1 MENFRQNKFPTLG
14 IEEEFHLINAET
26 ADLSPS
32 VTDVIKCL
40 DGEMK
45 KRVCQELLMCV
56 IENRTGVFTTVNDLV
71 KSTEEGRSVLSECCG
86 KLDLNLVASGSH
98 PFANWRNLTF
108 VEDDHYR
115 WVREN
120 YGYFTQRLLSFGLHI
135 HVGVK
140 NEEVAI
146 YVMNEMYRWIYSLL
160 AFSAN
165 SPYYDGIDTGL
176 ASARAHLFHSMPRT
190 RVAPPFKSY
199 AEYVSYY
206 EKLHQ
211 LGAVTRT
218 GDLLWIIRPQPL
230 FGTVEFRIFDLPTS
244 VRRIGAFVALIQAAV
259 DTYQDSFFAGKPA
272 STIHVGYLEQNWWS
286 AVRFGMNAS
295 MIEPATGEIISVRDH
310 LKKFIDLVTPRAI
323 KLYSKNHIDYARAM
337 IEDGNEADQQRILF
351 KQHEGD
357 LQLLELEIARK
368 TVEY

>member
-1 MENFRQNKFPTLG
+1 MEKFKQNNFPTIG

-32 VTDVIKCL
+32 VNDVIARL
-40 DGEMK
+40 DDEMK
-45 KRVCQELLMCV
+45 KRVCLELLTCV
-56 IENRTGVFTTVNDLV
+56 IENRTGVFTTVDDLV
-71 KSTEEGRSVLSECCG
+71 KSTEEGRYILSDCCG
-86 KLDLNLVASGSH
+86 KLNLNLVASGSH
-98 PFANWRNLTF
+98 PFANWRNLIF

-199 AEYVSYY
+199 AEYVSY
-206 EKLHQ
+206 
-211 LGAVTRT
+211 
-218 GDLLWIIRPQPL
+218 
-230 FGTVEFRIFDLPTS
+230 
-244 VRRIGAFVALIQAAV
+244 
-259 DTYQDSFFAGKPA
+259 QDYFFAGKPA
-272 STIHVGYLEQNWWS
+272 STIHAGYLEQNWWS

-310 LKKFIDLVTPRAI
+310 LKKFIAMVTPKAK
-323 KLYSKNHIDYARAM
+323 KLHAKKHIDYALAM
-337 IEDGNEADQQRILF
+337 IEQGNEADRQRTLF
-351 KQHEGD
+351 KQYQGN
-357 LQLLELEIARK
+357 LQLLELEIAKK
-368 TVEY
+368 TVEF